1 MTEAYKLLKPLPC
14 PATDLKISNP
24 GQAYKVQY
32 LYVQKLAPKMGGISG
47 YKAGLTSAVAQKK
60 FNYNQ
65 AVSGVLFKDGL
76 LQPNVVVPRKGHVR
90 LFIEVELAFFM
101 SKDITAPLASEQEL
115 MKYTA
120 SVAPAI
126 ELPDVNFGDL
136 KRMTGMDVI
145 ASNVGSRAYIVGK
158 AQKTKGLELDKLQVT
173 LYRDGKELIKGV
185 GSASLGSQYKALL
198 WTVNNILKYYGPIKA
213 GQVIITGSL
222 TGLKPGKPGNYL
234 CNYGPLGEISFA
246 IK

>member
-1 MTEAYKLLKPLPC
+1 M
-14 PATDLKISNP
+14 S
-24 GQAYKVQY
+24 
-32 LYVQKLAPKMGGISG
+32 
-47 YKAGLTSAVAQKK
+47 
-60 FNYNQ
+60 
-65 AVSGVLFKDGL
+65 
-76 LQPNVVVPRKGHVR
+76 R

-173 LYRDGKELIKGV
+173 LYPGRQGADQGGGQRLPGQSV
-185 GSASLGSQYKALL
+185 Q
-198 WTVNNILKYYGPIKA
+198 GPVVDR
-213 GQVIITGSL
+213 QQH
-222 TGLKPGKPGNYL
+222 P
-234 CNYGPLGEISFA
+234 
-246 IK
+246 